1 MSELSSQALEHLTKK
16 LVAAG
21 ISTERASDLAIL
33 NSSTP
38 IVEGGKW
45 IILDEQGHE
54 VVQVPA
60 PPYWADSAE

>member
-21 ISTERASDLAIL
+21 ISTERAIDLAIL

-45 IILDEQGHE
+45 IILDEQGDQVVE
-54 VVQVPA
+54 VTAPA
-60 PPYWADSAE
+60 GWADSAE